1 MAKHLEQGKKGEELA
16 LQYLKSLGYQILE
29 LNWRFSR
36 AEIDLIAKENDTLV
50 FVEVKTRSSSSY
62 GMPEEFVNEHKE
74 ALLLDAA
81 GVYAESIGHEWS
93 VRFDLITLIGSDN
106 NFELQHFKDV
116 FYPEW

>member
-29 LNWRFSR
+29 INWPFSR
-36 AEIDLIAKENDTLV
+36 AEIDLIAMDNDTLV

-62 GMPEEFVNEHKE
+62 GMPEEFVNDRKE
-74 ALLLDAA
+74 TLLLDAA
-81 GVYAESIGHEWS
+81 GVYAESIAHEWA
-93 VRFDLITLIGSDN
+93 VRFDLISLIGTGN
-106 NFELQHFKDV
+106 TYELQHFKDV